1 MKLHVENFL
10 KIAKADLEFKGL
22 TVIVGDNNTGKSTV
36 GKLLFSLF
44 DLYSSTDEQIKVAR
58 RNFVVNGGRFPN
70 FQALDIDALIDDAS
84 LTEEGLADILRSS
97 PEFHRVG
104 MSQAGQEMKHPVEAK
119 NVWVRQLAR
128 EIYARIVDSRKI
140 PARQFIMMHA
150 LTGLGNYFYGPLI
163 PKRHGNGGDTII
175 RLEIHGKAI
184 DIKISDNLFSS
195 KEDIVLLH
203 KGWFVGS
210 PALLNAV
217 SQERVDDCTERVH
230 IPLLKKLVENRDGDL
245 VSAALVDERLQPVT
259 ERLNALLPGTFSQRK
274 NYKILDFK
282 SGEFP
287 DGIPVE
293 SLSMG
298 LKSFALLRLMLERGV
313 LQDEDVLVLDEPEN
327 HLHPSWQLVYAEII
341 VLLQKIFRLTV
352 LLTTHSPYFLEA
364 VRLFSAKHGT
374 NGALTVYKPKE
385 KDFQRNMA
393 GEISSQVEFV
403 GITDNMEEMHIPF
416 ASPLRDLRNLSGEIG
431 L

>member
-58 RNFVVNGGRFPN
+58 RNFVVNGGRFPRLQN
-70 FQALDIDALIDDAS
+70 LDMDALIDDAS
-84 LTEEGLADILRSS
+84 LTEEGLVDILRSS
-97 PEFHRVG
+97 PDFHRVG
-104 MSQAGQEMKHPVEAK
+104 MPQAGQEMHQTAEAK
-119 NVWVRQLAR
+119 DVWIRQLAR
-128 EIYARIVDSRKI
+128 ELYARIVDSRKI

-163 PKRHGNGGDTII
+163 PKRHGNDGDTII
-175 RLEIHGKAI
+175 RLEVHGKAI
-184 DIKISDNLFSS
+184 DIKISGNTFSS

-217 SQERVDDCTERVH
+217 SQGRVDDCMERVH
-230 IPLLKKLVENRDGDL
+230 IPLLKKMLENRDGDL
-245 VSAALVDERLQPVT
+245 VNAALVDERLRSVL
-259 ERLNALLPGTFSQRK
+259 ERLNALLPGTFAQRK

-282 SGEFP
+282 SDEFP
-287 DGIPVE
+287 DGIQVE

-352 LLTTHSPYFLEA
+352 LLTTHSPYFLDA
-364 VRLFSAKHGT
+364 IRLYSAKHET
-374 NGALTVYKPKE
+374 RCNLTVYKPKE
-385 KDFQRNMA
+385 LAVDEVANKM
-393 GEISSQVEFV
+393 SQVEIV
-403 GITDNMEEMHIPF
+403 DITDNEDELHKPF
-416 ASPLRDLRNLSGEIG
+416 SSPLRDLRNIGGEVE
-431 L
+431 

>member
-58 RNFVVNGGRFPN
+58 RNFVVNGGRLPN
-70 FQALDIDALIDDAS
+70 LQALDIDALIDDAS
-84 LTEEGLADILRSS
+84 LTEEGVVDILRSS

-104 MSQAGQEMKHPVEAK
+104 MPQAGQEMNHTAEAK
-119 NVWVRQLAR
+119 DVWIRQLAR

-150 LTGLGNYFYGPLI
+150 LAGLGNYFYGPLI

-175 RLEIHGKAI
+175 RLEIQGKAI
-184 DIKISDNLFSS
+184 DIKISDNSFSS
-195 KEDIVLLH
+195 KESIVLLH

-217 SQERVDDCTERVH
+217 SQERVDDCAERVH

-364 VRLFSAKHGT
+364 IRLFSAKHGT

-416 ASPLRDLRNLSGEIG
+416 ASPLRDLRNLSGEFG

>member
-1 MKLHVENFL
+1 MKLHIENFL

-44 DLYSSTDEQIKVAR
+44 DLYSSTDEQIKEAR
-58 RNFVVNGGRFPN
+58 RNFVFNGGRFPSLQN
-70 FQALDIDALIDDAS
+70 LDIDALIDDSS
-84 LTEEGLADILRSS
+84 LTEEGLVDIIRSS
-97 PEFHRVG
+97 QEFHRVG
-104 MSQAGQEMKHPVEAK
+104 MSQSSQEMHQTAEAK
-119 NVWVRQLAR
+119 DIWIRQLAR
-128 EIYARIVDSRKI
+128 EIYARIVESRKI
-140 PARQFIMMHA
+140 SARQFVMMHA

-163 PKRHGNGGDTII
+163 PKRHGNDGDTVI
-175 RLEIHGKAI
+175 RLEVRGKAI
-184 DIKISDNLFSS
+184 DIKISDNSFSS
-195 KEDIVLLH
+195 KEGIVLLH

-217 SQERVDDCTERVH
+217 SQERVDDYTERVH
-230 IPLLKKLVENRDGDL
+230 SPLLKKLVENKSGDI
-245 VSAALVDERLQPVT
+245 VSAVLVDERLRPVT
-259 ERLNALLPGTFSQRK
+259 ERLNALLPGTFAQRK

-282 SGEFP
+282 SEEFP

-327 HLHPSWQLVYAEII
+327 HLHPSWQLVYAEVI

-352 LLTTHSPYFLEA
+352 LLTTHSPYFLDA
-364 VRLFSAKHGT
+364 IRLYSAKHET
-374 NGALTVYKPKE
+374 KCDLTVYKPKE
-385 KDFQRNMA
+385 LEVDEAANKM
-393 GEISSQVEFV
+393 SQVEIV
-403 GITDNMEEMHIPF
+403 DITDNEDELHRPF
-416 ASPLRDLRNLSGEIG
+416 SSPLRDLRNIAGEMG
-431 L
+431 